1 MADLRWAAPA
11 WTFWLVLALP
21 LVGAQPEAACPSPG
35 ESGGGAASVSECPAT
50 PRPALSPLDVLL
62 SGGGILGSLL
72 LLRKGPTAP
81 S

>member
-21 LVGAQPEAACPSPG
+21 LAGAQPEAACPSSQD
-35 ESGGGAASVSECPAT
+35 SGGTAPVAECPAT

>member
-1 MADLRWAAPA
+1 MADLRRAAPA

-21 LVGAQPEAACPSPG
+21 LAGAQPEAACSSP
-35 ESGGGAASVSECPAT
+35 EASGGAAPAECQPS
-50 PRPALSPLDVLL
+50 PQPALSPLDVLL